1 MPNKTRDSIPALVL
15 AVLARVY
22 ELAGGRTYPS
32 YVDSSTLDLIDAG
45 DVVDLLIYYAELNG
59 WLVATGE
66 PPKIVAI
73 TADGVRLLAE
83 CGLI

>member
-22 ELAGGRTYPS
+22 ELAGGRTYPW

-59 WLVATGE
+59 WLVGTGE